1 MVYLPR
7 DILPQVERALFCAST
22 SKHKG
27 RPLLEDFLHDVSIVS
42 REGGGGPRGPALQAL
57 AVSHTGAGA
66 RLASFRPAR
75 AADGL
80 SSFRPSA
87 RSPSSCAC
95 PAPPITSRYDT
106 RGAARGGRPYGDKES
121 KPRAIITERYRT
133 SAAPPPQ
140 KPKGAR
146 PAGHARYV
154 PRLVFFLKGGFFPPP
169 RPRPKAP
176 LRTTAPA
183 PGQRGPLLSPPPP
196 REKGPLFSPPPPPP
210 PGPPFFRRPSS
221 EGPSPEC

>member
-1 MVYLPR
+1 MFLLY
-7 DILPQVERALFCAST
+7 QG
-22 SKHKG
+22 KG
-27 RPLLEDFLHDVSIVS
+27 
-42 REGGGGPRGPALQAL
+42 GQGQGPRTPGL
-57 AVSHTGAGA
+57 G
-66 RLASFRPAR
+66 RLAYRSRRSPKEQSARPCRRWAP
-75 AADGL
+75 
-80 SSFRPSA
+80 SFRPSA
-87 RSPSSCAC
+87 RSPSSFLT

-183 PGQRGPLLSPPPP
+183 PGQRGPLLSPPGPG
-196 REKGPLFSPPPPPP
+196 EKGPLFSPPPPPP
-210 PGPPFFRRPSS
+210 PGPLFFRRPSS